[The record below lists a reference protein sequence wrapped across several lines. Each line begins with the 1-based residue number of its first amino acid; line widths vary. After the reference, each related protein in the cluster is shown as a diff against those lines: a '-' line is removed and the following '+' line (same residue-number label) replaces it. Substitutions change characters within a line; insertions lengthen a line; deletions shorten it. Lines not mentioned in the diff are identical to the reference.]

1 MYACLYLPPR
11 SVTNRAKPLAIQASS
26 ALVQLAREHSP
37 RVELH
42 GEQLVMLDVR
52 GMGRLWGSPPEIGAM
67 LRRTAADRGLMVR
80 VAVAATR
87 MAALLAT
94 QGRSGLTVIP
104 PGSEAGVLAALPLSA
119 LKKLAKIQASGSS
132 ATGGT
137 SARWIRS
144 SKGQVRPASPSSLV
158 VPVSMLLPI
167 VQRWG
172 LKTLGELAALPAD
185 ELSGRL
191 GPGGLELQRF
201 ARGED
206 SWPLVPD
213 PVEERFEQTLAL
225 EWSIEGLKPL
235 SFVLGRVLEPLCIQ
249 LEQCGVGVG
258 TVHVRL
264 TLVSRETHDRTLQFP
279 APLRDPRVLRTLIL
293 LDLEAHPPSAG
304 IERVTVTADPV
315 PERTTQFSLLE
326 RVLPSSE
333 RLSTLLARLVVLMGD
348 RRCGAPAVVDSHRPG
363 AFEIK
368 AFQPEAVRDPRTRP
382 TSSPQRLA
390 PVLRRF
396 RMPVAAQVAVEC
408 GRPVRV
414 ATGRH
419 RSGGGAIVASAGPW
433 RSSGQWWESE
443 AQAASTANACTTLR
457 SWDRDEWDVALS
469 DGGVYLIFQDRTS
482 HRWFMEGMVD

>member
-11 SVTNRAKPLAIQASS
+11 SVTNRAKPLAMQASS
-26 ALVQLAREHSP
+26 ALVQLAREYSP

-94 QGRSGLTVIP
+94 QGRSGLTVIR

-119 LKKLAKIQASGSS
+119 LKKLTKTQASGSS
-132 ATGGT
+132 ATGGA

-144 SKGQVRPASPSSLV
+144 SKGEVRPASPSSLV

-206 SWPLVPD
+206 SRLLVPD

-225 EWSIEGLKPL
+225 EWPIEGLEPL
-235 SFVLGRVLEPLCIQ
+235 SFVLGRVLEPLCIR
-249 LEQCGVGVG
+249 LEQRGVGVG
-258 TVHVRL
+258 TLHVRL

-304 IERVTVTADPV
+304 IDRVTVTADPV
-315 PERTTQFSLLE
+315 PERTLQFSLLDCA
-326 RVLPSSE
+326 LPSAE
-333 RLSTLLARLVVLMGD
+333 RLSTLLARLAVLMGD
-348 RRCGAPAVVDSHRPG
+348 RRCGVPAVARLASAWR
-363 AFEIK
+363 
-368 AFQPEAVRDPRTRP
+368 VRDE
-382 TSSPQRLA
+382 SL
-390 PVLRRF
+390 
-396 RMPVAAQVAVEC
+396 
-408 GRPVRV
+408 
-414 ATGRH
+414 
-419 RSGGGAIVASAGPW
+419 SA
-433 RSSGQWWESE
+433 
-443 AQAASTANACTTLR
+443 
-457 SWDRDEWDVALS
+457 
-469 DGGVYLIFQDRTS
+469 
-482 HRWFMEGMVD
+482 